1 MITLLS
7 TLRSGPQFFAP
18 LFIKEMH
25 ETHIHQF
32 RPACGSPS
40 RGLEL
45 RCARHRS
52 PVASRRPSSV
62 PRCPHIKQVQNEA
75 LDGATDDFRRQY
87 RQLLE
92 SNDSIPAE
100 RYDRLRVGVAQ
111 ITRELYA
118 KFLRL
123 IAADERIKGACAG
136 NATILRQAL
145 KTFDN
150 RLNAELTRG
159 IDAELDKY
167 YSDRSGQS

>member
-1 MITLLS
+1 VPPVVS
-7 TLRSGPQFFAP
+7 APGRYPCPQDRLAGSFSAP
-18 LFIKEMH
+18 VRRFPSQENSK
-25 ETHIHQF
+25 TQTQ
-32 RPACGSPS
+32 PAQN
-40 RGLEL
+40 
-45 RCARHRS
+45 CAPTS
-52 PVASRRPSSV
+52 CPFSV
-62 PRCPHIKQVQNEA
+62 LIE
-75 LDGATDDFRRQY
+75 DQY

-150 RLNAELTRG
+150 RLNAELTRV

>member
-1 MITLLS
+1 MCS
-7 TLRSGPQFFAP
+7 TSEPGRISASFVRTQVSAYQTGSKRS
-18 LFIKEMH
+18 
-25 ETHIHQF
+25 F
-32 RPACGSPS
+32 RWS
-40 RGLEL
+40 
-45 RCARHRS
+45 
-52 PVASRRPSSV
+52 
-62 PRCPHIKQVQNEA
+62 
-75 LDGATDDFRRQY
+75 DGRLRRQY

-150 RLNAELTRG
+150 RLNAELTRV
-159 IDAELDKY
+159 IDAC
-167 YSDRSGQS
+167 RT

>member
-1 MITLLS
+1 MS
-7 TLRSGPQFFAP
+7 TDAASNFRLVYALPQQFGRLTAA
-18 LFIKEMH
+18 LF
-25 ETHIHQF
+25 
-32 RPACGSPS
+32 R
-40 RGLEL
+40 
-45 RCARHRS
+45 
-52 PVASRRPSSV
+52 
-62 PRCPHIKQVQNEA
+62 
-75 LDGATDDFRRQY
+75 
-87 RQLLE
+87 
-92 SNDSIPAE
+92 
-100 RYDRLRVGVAQ
+100 DRLRVGVAQ

-150 RLNAELTRG
+150 RLNAELTRV